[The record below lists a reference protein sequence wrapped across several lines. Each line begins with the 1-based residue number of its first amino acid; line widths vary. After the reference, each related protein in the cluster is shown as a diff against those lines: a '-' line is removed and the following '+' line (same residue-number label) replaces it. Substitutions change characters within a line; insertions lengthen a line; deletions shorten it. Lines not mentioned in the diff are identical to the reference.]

1 MTSSTV
7 RPINVL
13 LVTKT
18 RGYRHDCIPSLISAF
33 SSLPFT
39 VKPTEDTTDILSLS
53 NFDVVALG
61 HNTDKFLTE
70 EEADSLL
77 SFVENGGGIVGIHAA
92 TSGMRANSKYTR
104 ILGEVFNGHPPPQ
117 WITLVVENPEHY
129 INDHEPLPTTNSAPS
144 SALPISINTESI
156 PAKHFPWFDEVYTFK
171 SHPCAATDRTI
182 LLSVKGDNRGDG
194 SDGFPLSWLQT
205 VGKGR
210 VYYTA
215 LGHFDEAYQDPWFM
229 ENIRRAVVW
238 TAKKEG

>member
-1 MTSSTV
+1 MTSSTI

-61 HNTDKFLTE
+61 HNTDEFLTE
-70 EEADSLL
+70 EEVDSLL

-92 TSGMRANSKYTR
+92 TSGMRTNSKYTR

-117 WITLVVENPEHY
+117 WMTLVVENPEHF
-129 INDHEPLPTTNSAPS
+129 INNHEPLSGPGSAPS
-144 SALPISINTESI
+144 SALPCSVKIDSV

-171 SHPCAATDRTI
+171 SHPRAVTDRTV
-182 LLSVKGDNRGDG
+182 LLSVKEDNHEDG
-194 SDGFPLSWLQT
+194 TDGFPLSWSQT

-229 ENIRRAVVW
+229 ESIRRAVIW
-238 TAKKEG
+238 AANKEG